1 MPRKAPDTVEEKRI
15 TLGQFERDSLK
26 RMERIQIINGTTA
39 SIGNAAAGLGVVGLG
54 AGLVMLGWAAMNYIG
69 ADPIQKAKDWG
80 RSVIQEG
87 GLTVS
92 DVVLGGDDTGGS
104 KVRRDTF
111 QFVSGVNI
119 TAVDAE
125 RAYRDATDR
134 IQRFCTAGSQHYD
147 EAKCGQARYDKSQ
160 AREVVM
166 ELKRSGQ
173 LVGDD
178 NRSDALKEMLLNPFG
193 WNPFMQE

>member
-1 MPRKAPDTVEEKRI
+1 MPRKAPDTVQEKRI

-26 RMERIQIINGTTA
+26 RMERIQLVNGTTA

-69 ADPIQKAKDWG
+69 ADPLQKAKDWG
-80 RSVIQEG
+80 RSVIQQG

-134 IQRFCTAGSQHYD
+134 IQRFCTPGSQHFD
-147 EAKCGQARYDKSQ
+147 ESECQRARYDKSQ
-160 AREVVM
+160 AQQLVIQ
-166 ELKRSGQ
+166 LKNSGQ
-173 LVGDD
+173 LVGDQ
-178 NRSDALKEMLLNPFG
+178 NRKDAFFDIILNPFG
-193 WNPFMQE
+193 LNPFMKE